1 MSSTEKKLIKSC
13 ELCCCVRKMFANSFG
28 HLWEP
33 RAEKNVRVVNGAL
46 ARSDPVEAHYYSAKI
61 GKRSNPSTDI
71 DFASWT
77 PMKWESTEIYCVYG
91 NPSDQFVKSVRMK
104 RSSRFASESGQPRN
118 PSEIEDS
125 FKKKAV

>member
-1 MSSTEKKLIKSC
+1 
-13 ELCCCVRKMFANSFG
+13 MFANSFG
-28 HLWEP
+28 HPWEP
-33 RAEKNVRVVNGAL
+33 LAEKVVHVVSEAL

-118 PSEIEDS
+118 P
-125 FKKKAV
+125 